1 MQRVFAADPKDTI
14 NAACGEQF
22 LRIPSPW
29 DFPLWTHRRLLRIP
43 STQHVCAAAPENTI
57 DWVCLSSDYLRIPS
71 TQRVC
76 AAALEDTIDAAC
88 VCSGSCGFYR
98 RFVCV
103 QRLLRIPST
112 RRVCAASPK
121 DTINEACLCSGS

>member
-1 MQRVFAADPKDTI
+1 MCVQR
-14 NAACGEQF
+14 
-22 LRIPSPW
+22 L
-29 DFPLWTHRRLLRIP
+29 
-43 STQHVCAAAPENTI
+43 
-57 DWVCLSSDYLRIPS
+57 LRIPS

-76 AAALEDTIDAAC
+76 AAALKDTINVACVEQFLRIPPKWDFTLWTHRDTINAASVEQFLRIPPPWDFTLWTHRRLPEDTIDAAC

-103 QRLLRIPST
+103 LRFLRIPST

-121 DTINEACLCSGS
+121 DTINEASLCSGC